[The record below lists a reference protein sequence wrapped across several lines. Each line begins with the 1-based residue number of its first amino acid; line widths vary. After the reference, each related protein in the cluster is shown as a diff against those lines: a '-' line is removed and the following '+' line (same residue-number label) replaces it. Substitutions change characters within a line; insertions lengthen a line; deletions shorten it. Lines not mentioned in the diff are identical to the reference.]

1 MSFIDIIDN
10 TRTDKNTSHSYLS
23 TYEKLLEKKK
33 NTAKNILEIGIQN
46 GGSIKLWHDYFV
58 NATIY
63 GLDKMDEEHQW
74 IEIKNKDR
82 IILYCS
88 HDAYDT
94 DKFKNTFLDKNIKFD
109 LLLDDGPHTLGSM
122 MTFIQLYSQIMA
134 DDGILIIEDVQQLD
148 WIDKLKEIVPEELK
162 KYVKEYD
169 LRSNKNRSDDIL
181 FIIDKANYIDES
193 KDELKVDKSKDESK
207 DELKVDKSKDESK
220 DELKVDKSKDESKDE
235 LKVDESKDESKD
247 EIKVISSN

>member
-1 MSFIDIIDN
+1 M
-10 TRTDKNTSHSYLS
+10 
-23 TYEKLLEKKK
+23 E
-33 NTAKNILEIGIQN
+33 
-46 GGSIKLWHDYFV
+46 
-58 NATIY
+58 
-63 GLDKMDEEHQW
+63 EEHIW
-74 IEIKNKDR
+74 DEIKNKDR

-94 DKFKNTFLDKNIKFD
+94 DKFKTTFLDKDIKFD

-181 FIIDKANYIDES
+181 FTIDKANYIDES
-193 KDELKVDKSKDESK
+193 KVEVDETKVE
-207 DELKVDKSKDESK
+207 
-220 DELKVDKSKDESKDE
+220 
-235 LKVDESKDESKD
+235 VDESKVEVEETKVDETKVEVD
-247 EIKVISSN
+247 E

>member
-23 TYEKLLEKKK
+23 TYEKLLVKKK
-33 NTAKNILEIGIQN
+33 DTAKNILEIGIQS
-46 GGSIKLWHDYFV
+46 GGSIKLWHDYFP

-63 GLDKMDEEHQW
+63 GLDKMGEEHIW
-74 IEIKNKDR
+74 DKIKNKDR

-94 DKFKNTFLDKNIKFD
+94 DKFKTTFLDKDIKFD

-134 DDGILIIEDVQQLD
+134 DDGILIIEDVQQFD

-169 LRSNKNRSDDIL
+169 LRSNKNRFDDIL
-181 FIIDKANYIDES
+181 FTIDKANYIDES
-193 KDELKVDKSKDESK
+193 KDETKEESKVETKDETKDESK
-207 DELKVDKSKDESK
+207 DETKDETKDEIKDESK
-220 DELKVDKSKDESKDE
+220 DETKDEIKDELKDESK
-235 LKVDESKDESKD
+235 VDE
-247 EIKVISSN
+247 ISN

>member
-33 NTAKNILEIGIQN
+33 NTAKNILEIGIQS
-46 GGSIKLWHDYFV
+46 GGSIKLWHDYFP

-63 GLDKMDEEHQW
+63 GLDKMEEEHIW
-74 IEIKNKDR
+74 DEIKNKDR

-94 DKFKNTFLDKNIKFD
+94 EKFKTTFLDKDIKFD

-122 MTFIQLYSQIMA
+122 MTFIQLYIHFYAVETIKSYMVTSVHF
-134 DDGILIIEDVQQLD
+134 E
-148 WIDKLKEIVPEELK
+148 KL
-162 KYVKEYD
+162 
-169 LRSNKNRSDDIL
+169 
-181 FIIDKANYIDES
+181 
-193 KDELKVDKSKDESK
+193 
-207 DELKVDKSKDESK
+207 
-220 DELKVDKSKDESKDE
+220 
-235 LKVDESKDESKD
+235 
-247 EIKVISSN
+247 

>member
-33 NTAKNILEIGIQN
+33 NTAKNILEIGIQS
-46 GGSIKLWHDYFV
+46 GGSIKLWHDYFA

-63 GLDKMDEEHQW
+63 GLDTMNEEHLW

-82 IILYCS
+82 ITLYCS

-94 DKFKNTFLDKNIKFD
+94 EKFKTTFLDKDIKFD

-122 MTFIQLYSQIMA
+122 ITFIQLYSQIMA

-148 WIDKLKEIVPEELK
+148 WIDKLKEVVPEELK
-162 KYVKEYD
+162 KYVKDFD

-181 FIIDKANYIDES
+181 FIIDKANYIDETKVDET
-193 KDELKVDKSKDESK
+193 KDETKVIETKVESKVESK
-207 DELKVDKSKDESK
+207 DDDSKVDETKDET
-220 DELKVDKSKDESKDE
+220 KVDETKTDDKVDE
-235 LKVDESKDESKD
+235 LKVDEL
-247 EIKVISSN
+247 KVD